1 MSALFTTILVPVAFE
16 VINKKKLI
24 IHIMQE
30 GLQAFM
36 KHTYSIPK
44 DKIISLLKLVLNNC
58 VFSFQHRFYM
68 QLQGAAVG
76 SPVSPVLANNH
87 MEYFEELALGSQCP
101 IPTPW
106 WK

>member
-16 VINKKKLI
+16 VINKKNLI

-30 GLQAFM
+30 GLYS
-36 KHTYSIPK
+36 HSIPK